1 MTNPTIA
8 RLFREHASRL
18 EQEEM
23 TLYRIRAWR
32 QAADRIEALSQPLEE
47 IYQEQGSAGL
57 KTLPGIGDH
66 LAYTLEGLLTTGEW
80 RVLHPEGTGREPD
93 RQLSSLPGIG
103 PWLALRLR
111 EHLGITS
118 LEDLDRAVK
127 ADRLSEVG
135 IGPIRLQ
142 RLREALAERLAPVE
156 PAPAEPGIAE
166 LLRLD
171 AEYRERVKQQPLPL
185 PWQPERKGVRYRVD
199 FCRNT
204 LSRRLR
210 RMRDWVEIRFTGTE
224 QQGLRLVVTEDQG
237 EWKGLRTV
245 RGRERE
251 CRAHYEAEAQR
262 PRAGLV
268 LLGSVDRSA

>member
-1 MTNPTIA
+1 MNNQTIA
-8 RLFREHASRL
+8 HLFREHASRL

-32 QAADRIEALSQPLEE
+32 QAADRIEALSRPLEE
-47 IYQEQGSAGL
+47 IYQEQGRAGL
-57 KTLPGIGDH
+57 EALPGVGDH

-80 RVLHPEGTGREPD
+80 RVLHIDGTAREPD

-103 PWLALRLR
+103 PWLQLRLR
-111 EHLGITS
+111 EQLGITT

-135 IGPIRLQ
+135 IGPVRLQ

-156 PAPAEPGIAE
+156 PMPGEPGVAE

-171 AEYRERVKQQPLPL
+171 AEYRERAKPQPLPL
-185 PWQPERKGVRYRVD
+185 PWQPERKGVRFRVD

-204 LSRRLR
+204 LARRLR
-210 RMRDWVEIRFTGTE
+210 RTRDWVEIRFTGPG
-224 QQGLRLVVTEDQG
+224 QQGLRLVVTEDRG
-237 EWKGLRTV
+237 ELKGWRTV
-245 RGRERE
+245 RGREPE
-251 CRAHYEAEAQR
+251 CRAHYEAEAWR
-262 PRAGLV
+262 PRTGLV
-268 LLGSVDRSA
+268 LLSPVDRSA